1 MMKTKLPLLK
11 TDPDFQSLIPPLSNE
26 AYEELE
32 LNIVC
37 NGCKEPIIIW
47 RDFILD
53 GHTRYKICH
62 EYDIDFMTEALDLNS
77 KEDAISWICANL
89 LDKSEIPENY
99 RRYLIGRKY
108 LAERTVGI
116 MNITGTNQYTIE
128 YMERKPHSGRTS
140 TKIGSEYHISHS
152 TVSKYLQYAKAID
165 RLKSDFPDFARSI
178 LYEQVKIS
186 QDNIILLGKKQTD
199 DISRIITCAAENGK
213 ITTEDVEGKSEKKE
227 KKTLPVI
234 VPGTV
239 KDMPAYDPDA
249 YVSSLTLTIP
259 SWMSSMKRAAANSD
273 VNTLS
278 LKARYDLVRA
288 LNDLISLSTMIK
300 NILEDD

>member
-1 MMKTKLPLLK
+1 MMKPKLPFLK
-11 TDPDFQSLIPPLSNE
+11 TDPDFHSLIPPLSGD

-47 RDFILD
+47 KDYILD
-53 GHTRYKICH
+53 GHNRYKICL
-62 EYDIDFMTEALDLNS
+62 EYEIEFITEVIDLNS

-89 LDKSEIPENY
+89 LDKREMPENY

-116 MNITGTNQYTIE
+116 MNRSGTNQYTAE

-165 RLKSDFPDFARSI
+165 RIKSDFPDFALRI
-178 LYEQVKIS
+178 LYEQIKIS
-186 QDNIILLGKKQTD
+186 QDNIILLGKKQSD
-199 DISRIITCAAENGK
+199 DISRIIINAAESRKISTSDVKGK
-213 ITTEDVEGKSEKKE
+213 TE
-227 KKTLPVI
+227 KKTAPITVS
-234 VPGTV
+234 GTV
-239 KDMPAYDPDA
+239 KDMPVYDPDA

-273 VNTLS
+273 VNKLS
-278 LKARYDLVRA
+278 KKARCDLAMA
-288 LNDLISLSTMIK
+288 LENLISLSTMIK
-300 NILEDD
+300 HILEDN

>member
-11 TDPDFQSLIPPLSNE
+11 TDPVFQSLIPPLSTD

-32 LNIVC
+32 LSIVC

-47 RDFILD
+47 QDFILD
-53 GHTRYKICH
+53 GHNRYKICH
-62 EYDIDFMTEALDLNS
+62 EYEIEFKTEVLNLNS

-89 LDKSEIPENY
+89 LDKRELPENY

-116 MNITGTNQYTIE
+116 MNITGTNQYTVE

-165 RLKSDFPDFARSI
+165 RLKSDFPDFAMRI

-199 DISRIITCAAENGK
+199 DISRVITNATECGK
-213 ITTEDVEGKSEKKE
+213 ITTSDVEGKTEKKE
-227 KKTLPVI
+227 KKK
-234 VPGTV
+234 VPITVPSTV
-239 KDMPAYDPDA
+239 KDMPVYDPDG
-249 YVSSLTLTIP
+249 YVSSLSLTIP

-273 VNTLS
+273 VKTLS
-278 LKARYDLVRA
+278 LKARYDLVSA
-288 LNDLISLSTMIK
+288 LNDLISLSTIIK
-300 NILEDD
+300 NILEDA